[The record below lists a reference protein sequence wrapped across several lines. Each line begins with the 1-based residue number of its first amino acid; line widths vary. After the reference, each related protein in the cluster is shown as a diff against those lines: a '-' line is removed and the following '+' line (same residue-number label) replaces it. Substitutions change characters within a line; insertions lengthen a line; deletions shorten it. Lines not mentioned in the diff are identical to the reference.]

1 MEKKLPFVLLLLM
14 AAGSLFS
21 QNIGAYDWA
30 KLTGSR
36 TGDDLTWDITTDA
49 SGNVYVTGKFAGD
62 TIDLD
67 PGPGEQ
73 IAVSKGGEDIF
84 LSKFNPAGQLLWAKT
99 IGGPN
104 DDESR
109 SVVVDE
115 DDNVW
120 ITGTFTS
127 TVDFDPGAGVTNLS
141 SQGARDIFLAKYSS
155 AGNLQWAGA
164 IGGASDDVANKM
176 AVNPLTGDIWICG
189 GFESTADF
197 DPSATDFLL
206 TSNGGK
212 DIFYARYNTSGA
224 LIGARRL
231 QGGSNDQA
239 TGIAFDKSGNMLL
252 CGVFVGNINFNPT
265 GTAYNL
271 TSNNSSNDG
280 FLAKYDQ
287 TATLVW
293 AKAIGGK
300 TQNDYAINV
309 EVDTNSNIMVCGY
322 YSDSCSFNQGVGLAS
337 KVAIGVVDAYVSL
350 YTPSGGFHGIVT
362 YGSPNEYA
370 VARDIA
376 VDVDGYVYVT
386 GYSSGDFDPDNDGNT
401 NNTINVTGKNAYL
414 SKYDVYGNFIWAQNI
429 SYGAGS
435 ATGFCTHYSLQGGIY
450 VGGELNG
457 TGDFDPSVL
466 NRGLTSYPNSFDA
479 FFAKY
484 FNCLIPGQVF
494 YETDTI
500 CQVET
505 ATISASANFG
515 YTVGWYADAQL
526 TQFLAQYNYTTPALQ
541 ASTVYYLMDS
551 ICGIKKVTPV
561 TVQVNQLPSSIVN
574 IDGNN
579 LVSDATGVTYEWR
592 TCPNEAPI
600 TGETSATF
608 APAVSGSYTVY
619 VVDTV
624 TGCVNNSSCIN
635 YTVSGLTD
643 LESAGI
649 KVYPNPATNLLNIEL
664 TDDNYNGVLEL
675 QVATVTGQIVMEE
688 QYTCQPVYGI
698 NVSELPAGFYTLTV
712 KQQDKVASIQ
722 FTKSL

>member
-1 MEKKLPFVLLLLM
+1 M
-14 AAGSLFS
+14 AAGLLFS

-30 KLTGSR
+30 RLTGSR

-73 IAVSKGGEDIF
+73 IAISKGGEDIF
-84 LSKFNPAGQLLWAKT
+84 LSKFNPAGQLLWART
-99 IGGPN
+99 IGGPT

-109 SVVVDE
+109 SVVVDG

-127 TVDFDPGAGVTNLS
+127 TVDFNPGAGVTNLS

-164 IGGASDDVANKM
+164 MGGASDDVANKM

-239 TGIAFDKSGNMLL
+239 TGIIFDKGGNMLL

-271 TSNNSSNDG
+271 TSNNSSNDA

-322 YSDSCSFNQGVGLAS
+322 YSDSCSFNAGVGLAN
-337 KVAIGVVDAYVSL
+337 KVAIGVVDAYVSF
-350 YTPSGGFHGIVT
+350 YTPSGGFHGIVA

-376 VDVDGYVYVT
+376 VAMDGYVYVT
-386 GYSSGDFDPDNDGNT
+386 GYSSGDFDPDNDVNT

-457 TGDFDPSVL
+457 AGDFDPSVL
-466 NRGLTSYPNSFDA
+466 NRGLTSYPNSSDA

-484 FNCLIPGQVF
+484 FNCLIPGQFF

-500 CQVET
+500 CQGET
-505 ATISASANFG
+505 ASISAGANFG
-515 YTVGWYADAQL
+515 YIVSWYADAQL

-551 ICGIKKVTPV
+551 VCGIKKATPI
-561 TVQVNQLPSSIVN
+561 TVLVNQLPSSIVN
-574 IDGNN
+574 VDGNN
-579 LVSDATGVTYEWR
+579 LVSDAAGVTYEWR
-592 TCPNEAPI
+592 TCPNEVPI
-600 TGETSATF
+600 PGETSASF
-608 APAVSGSYTVY
+608 APALSGSYTVY

-624 TGCVNNSSCIN
+624 TGCVNNSSCVN

-649 KVYPNPATNLLNIEL
+649 KVYPNPATNVLNIEL

-675 QVATVTGQIVMEE
+675 KVATVTGQIVMEE
-688 QYTCQPVYGI
+688 QYTFQPVYGI

>member
-120 ITGTFTS
+120 ITGTFRS

-164 IGGASDDVANKM
+164 MGGASDDVANKM

-239 TGIAFDKSGNMLL
+239 TGITFDKDGNMLL
-252 CGVFVGNINFNPT
+252 CGVFVGSINFNPT

-309 EVDTNSNIMVCGY
+309 EVDTNANIMVCGY
-322 YSDSCSFNQGVGLAS
+322 YSDSCSFNQGVGLAN

-386 GYSSGDFDPDNDGNT
+386 GYSSGDFDPDNDVNT

-435 ATGFCTHYSLQGGIY
+435 ATGFSTHYSLQGAIY

-466 NRGLTSYPNSFDA
+466 NRGLTSYVNSFDA

-484 FNCLIPGQVF
+484 FNCLIPSQFF

-500 CQVET
+500 CQGET
-505 ATISASANFG
+505 ASISAVASFG
-515 YTVGWYADAQL
+515 YSVGWYADAQL
-526 TQFLAQYNYTTPALQ
+526 TQLLGEYNYTTPALQ

-592 TCPNEAPI
+592 TCPNEDPI

-608 APAVSGSYTVY
+608 APVVSGSYTVY

-635 YTVSGLTD
+635 YTVSGLTN

-649 KVYPNPATNLLNIEL
+649 KVYPNPATNVMNIEL

-675 QVATVTGQIVMEE
+675 QVATVTGEIVMKE
-688 QYTCQPVYGI
+688 QYTFQPVYGV
-698 NVSELPAGFYTLTV
+698 NVSQLPAGFYTLTV